1 MNAVLYKSTVSTRE
15 QKRACF
21 VSRDVVRLADL
32 RCSLYGACSIYVY
45 IYICELVK
53 CETPLSSIAASLY
66 LK

>member
-45 IYICELVK
+45 IYIYVN
-53 CETPLSSIAASLY
+53 
-66 LK
+66 